1 MRLDGKAWVRLAQL
15 RGRIAVLAR
24 GGQYDDAVHRLGEL
38 IRFDL
43 AVGLPAD
50 GLLRAR
56 QAAAL
61 AEEQGSPTAGPL
73 VGLASALLATGDLA
87 SALEA
92 AALAIERA
100 RPGERTRIEVLARLV
115 GGAAQ
120 RRLGRNADARVLL
133 DAARGGAA
141 RIGESAIAGFALVEL
156 GWVDLAEQR
165 ALAAGVCLE
174 FGAEFLRRAKQ
185 HGSALEADALAVVC
199 WVEAGDV
206 PTATD
211 RSPKV
216 ADAARAAG
224 RPDIIAFL
232 DGAMADL
239 ALGTGRRS
247 EAARH
252 ACALA
257 AESALA
263 LPDTAVARDL
273 VAQAR
278 LRQVRASDDPLDR
291 ERHLEAG
298 IEVALTLDRP
308 RAGARL
314 GSALVG
320 LLGDAQ
326 AHPPTRDELRRLG
339 SALESLGD
347 PELAEMA
354 RGVLAEL

>member
-1 MRLDGKAWVRLAQL
+1 MRIDGKAWVRLAQL

-24 GGQYDDAVHRLGEL
+24 GGQYDDAVRRLGEL
-38 IRFDL
+38 TRFDL

-73 VGLASALLATGDLA
+73 LGLASALLAAGENVP
-87 SALEA
+87 ALEA

-100 RPGERTRIEVLARLV
+100 RPGERTRVEVLSRLL

-120 RRLGRNADARVLL
+120 RRLGRHADARALL

-141 RIGESAIAGFALVEL
+141 RIGEAAIAGYALVEL

-165 ALAAGVCLE
+165 PLAAGVCLE

-185 HGSALEADALAVVC
+185 AGAALEAEALAVVC
-199 WVEAGDV
+199 WVEAGDM
-206 PTATD
+206 PTASD

-224 RPDIIAFL
+224 RPDITAFL

-239 ALGTGRRS
+239 ALKTGGD
-247 EAARH
+247 AARH

-263 LPDTAVARDL
+263 LPDTPLTRDL

-298 IEVALTLDRP
+298 IEVALTLERS

-320 LLGDAQ
+320 LLGDATG
-326 AHPPTRDELRRLG
+326 HPPTRDELRRLG
-339 SALESLGD
+339 TALASLGD

-354 RGVLAEL
+354 RGVLAQL